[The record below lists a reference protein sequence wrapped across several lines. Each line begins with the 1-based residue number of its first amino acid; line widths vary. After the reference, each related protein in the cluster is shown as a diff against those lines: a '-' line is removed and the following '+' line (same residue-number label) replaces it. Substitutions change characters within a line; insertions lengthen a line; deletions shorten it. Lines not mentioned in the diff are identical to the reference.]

1 MQGSS
6 LITTREEMEGEDVD
20 VDVDVESSDVCCIFW
35 SSGTT
40 GAPKAGR
47 PRIMMYSASIY

>member
-1 MQGSS
+1 
-6 LITTREEMEGEDVD
+6 MEGEDMDVDVASD

-47 PRIMMYSASIY
+47 PRIMMYTAGIY